1 MYTVSDIIKD
11 VDRGIAAN
19 NMIET
24 YFSYRIFYYVNEG
37 NKGAKHTE
45 DTPYNGLRKALEN
58 IIRNNL
64 SVTNTVV
71 IAEVTAWKDGESV
84 SLMGRPYGF
93 NLSGYFEQIAGRK
106 EKGYIRG
113 SYGRRAGRC

>member
-11 VDRGIAAN
+11 IDRGCEAN
-19 NMIET
+19 NMIEESFT
-24 YFSYRIFYYVNEG
+24 YRIVYYVNENG
-37 NKGAKHTE
+37 KGTKKCT
-45 DTPYNGLRKALEN
+45 DTQYNGLRKALEN

-71 IAEVTAWKDGESV
+71 IAEVTAWKDGKSV

-93 NLSGYFEQIAGRK
+93 SLSGYFEQIAGRK
-106 EKGYIRG
+106 EKEYIRG